1 MKGICFIYLFIIF
14 VFYFLNYNNYMT
26 MNYTRGKEKMKKLI
40 IYIVTCHVSESGE
53 SDGL

>member
-1 MKGICFIYLFIIF
+1 
-14 VFYFLNYNNYMT
+14 MT

-53 SDGL
+53 SDGLWGYFEEFLFYNDEI